1 MGSVDRE
8 VILASSFA
16 DGAVCAEDCGTP
28 EQRAAYAPSAFRLC
42 AGYIADATSVEAR
55 LRQRE
60 SDLSDACRVTFEHAS
75 DTASART
82 IGSLRYRGARD
93 EE

>member
-1 MGSVDRE
+1 MFKCTLV
-8 VILASSFA
+8 VMLASLFA
-16 DGAVCAEDCGTP
+16 DGAVFAEDRGTP
-28 EQRAAYAPSAFRLC
+28 EQRAAYAPGAFRLC
-42 AGYIADATSVEAR
+42 ASYIADATNVAAC

-60 SDLSDACRVTFEHAS
+60 SDLSDACTVTFEHAS
-75 DTASART
+75 ETASART